1 MIYHFKIYT
10 FYSQPPAHLPPK
22 MYNSLLF
29 ASFCMMQWT
38 GGCRGELQCPPCL
51 PASLL
56 PPPQLFI
63 HIKTDRGTIFAPAVP
78 GLAWRAGL
86 GGYAAVMDLIKHA
99 HRKNWAKIN
108 L

>member
-38 GGCRGELQCPPCL
+38 GGCRGELQCPP
-51 PASLL
+51 ASLL
-56 PPPQLFI
+56 PNYSFI
-63 HIKTDRGTIFAPAVP
+63 
-78 GLAWRAGL
+78 
-86 GGYAAVMDLIKHA
+86 
-99 HRKNWAKIN
+99 
-108 L
+108 

>member
-38 GGCRGELQCPPCL
+38 GGCRGELQCPLP

-56 PPPQLFI
+56 PNYSFI
-63 HIKTDRGTIFAPAVP
+63 
-78 GLAWRAGL
+78 
-86 GGYAAVMDLIKHA
+86 
-99 HRKNWAKIN
+99 
-108 L
+108 